1 MGLQAKLIN
10 EKAPPPTVYSDFITK
25 MSRSD
30 AYALA
35 DKLIIYNELRLK
47 VGSLSITPLSV
58 ISNLSLQPT
67 AIERAEQQIPEVTS
81 SIDDLNAA
89 LFDLSSKLGI
99 ENLECFDSASK
110 TFEQLKGLSEP
121 PVEFDSLRE
130 WLVHTQNNSRLL
142 ESLQI
147 SAEFV
152 DKRYA
157 TKDIFIDDCW
167 SEKLSE

>member
-10 EKAPPPTVYSDFITK
+10 EKAPPPTVYSDFLTK

-67 AIERAEQQIPEVTS
+67 DIERAPLPID
-81 SIDDLNAA
+81 SIIL
-89 LFDLSSKLGI
+89 KI
-99 ENLECFDSASK
+99 IYPSAV
-110 TFEQLKGLSEP
+110 F
-121 PVEFDSLRE
+121 
-130 WLVHTQNNSRLL
+130 
-142 ESLQI
+142 
-147 SAEFV
+147 
-152 DKRYA
+152 Y
-157 TKDIFIDDCW
+157 
-167 SEKLSE
+167 